1 MQVLLEY
8 CYIYMEMLQG
18 EVSSVTTTLKPGFGL
33 YFNQIIHINRFR
45 FHIIIDIFS
54 PKRDVGNLNNIYDS

>member
-1 MQVLLEY
+1 MQVLLEC

-18 EVSSVTTTLKPGFGL
+18 EVSSVTTTLNPEFGL
-33 YFNQIIHINRFR
+33 YFNQIINGNRFR

-54 PKRDVGNLNNIYDS
+54 PKRDVGNLNYI

>member
-54 PKRDVGNLNNIYDS
+54 PKRDVANLNYI